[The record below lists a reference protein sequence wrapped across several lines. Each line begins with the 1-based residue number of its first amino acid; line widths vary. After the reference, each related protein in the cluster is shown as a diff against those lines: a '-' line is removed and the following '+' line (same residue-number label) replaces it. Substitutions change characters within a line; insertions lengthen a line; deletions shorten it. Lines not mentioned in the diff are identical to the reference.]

1 MILYAYL
8 LLSTLSV
15 VLGMLIA
22 LAMDKDNDIHYKT
35 CMLIEIFVTFMLD
48 GLMLLTNWEI
58 MEMVPKIVSGTA
70 LGFATACRSGICLST
85 QSGNFLML

>member
-1 MILYAYL
+1 MF
-8 LLSTLSV
+8 TLAF
-15 VLGMLIA
+15 VLRMLIG
-22 LAMDKDNDIHYKT
+22 LDNDIHYNKYL
-35 CMLIEIFVTFMLD
+35 MVEFFVAFMSD

-58 MEMVPKIVSGTA
+58 LEVVPKIVSGTA